1 MNRRTFLKNII
12 GIFAFLTIPKPN
24 FLKVKKL
31 YAAEQQKIKKLG
43 FGFMR
48 LPQLD
53 ANDPTKIDVE
63 QVKKMV
69 DKFLEQGFTYF
80 DTAWMYMGSK
90 SEETLRDTLVKRH
103 KRENFQV
110 ATKLPVMYLKS
121 KEDQEEIFN
130 KQLKNCGVEYFDYY
144 LLHNLNISNYDT
156 AKKFESFKFIEE
168 KKKQGKIKHIGFS
181 FHDTADLLE
190 TILKE
195 NPNVEFV
202 QIQLNYLDYDNPSIQ
217 SRKCLEVCKKYNKQ
231 VIVMEPVKGGT
242 LVNLPDEASKL
253 LKKDYPNLSS
263 ASLAIRYAA
272 SFPEVLV
279 VLSGMSNMEQL
290 LDNTS
295 YMKDFKPLDDKEK
308 NLVKQ
313 IVDIIGKNNEIP
325 CTACQYCVADCP
337 KKILIPNYFAL
348 YNADKRAKP
357 KGFSIQKLYY
367 NNLAKDNGKASDCIK
382 CKKCEK
388 LCPQHIKISEKL
400 VDVAKHFE
408 S

>member
-1 MNRRTFLKNII
+1 MNRRTFLKSML
-12 GIFAFLTIPKPN
+12 GAFAFLTLPKFN
-24 FLKVKKL
+24 FFKTKNAFANDAV
-31 YAAEQQKIKKLG
+31 KIKKLG

-53 ANDPTKIDVE
+53 QTDPTKIDIE

-69 DKFLEQGFTYF
+69 DKFLEEGFTYF

-90 SEETLRDTLVKRH
+90 SEETLRETLVKRH
-103 KRENFQV
+103 KRETFQV
-110 ATKLPVMYLKS
+110 ATKLPMMYLKS
-121 KEDQEEIFN
+121 KDDQEEIFN
-130 KQLKNCGVEYFDYY
+130 KQLKNCGIDYFDYY
-144 LLHNLNISNYDT
+144 LLHNLNVSNYDT
-156 AKKFESFKFIEE
+156 AKAYESFKFIA
-168 KKKQGKIKHIGFS
+168 KKKKEGKIKHIGFS

-195 NPNVEFV
+195 NPEPEFV
-202 QIQLNYLDYDNPSIQ
+202 QIQLNYLDMDNPSIQ
-217 SRKCLEVCKKYNKQ
+217 SRKCLEVCKKYGKQ

-242 LVNLPDEASKL
+242 LVNLPKEADEL
-253 LKKDYPNLSS
+253 LKKEYPNMSS

-295 YMKDFKPLDDKEK
+295 YMKNFKPLSEKEQG
-308 NLVKQ
+308 LVKS
-313 IVDIIGKNNEIP
+313 VVEIINKGNSIP

-337 KKILIPNYFAL
+337 RKILIPNLFAL
-348 YNADKRAKP
+348 YNADKRAEA
-357 KGFSIQKLYY
+357 KGFSIQKFYY
-367 NNLAKDNGKASDCIK
+367 NNLTKDSGKASSCIK

-408 S
+408 G